1 MWVKDQRMK
10 TVMPM
15 RDEMNNE
22 RIRFQ
27 AFNVALIG
35 ATINVEEVRVKSM
48 VILSNLVEMAIHI
61 CWLSCLD

>member
-1 MWVKDQRMK
+1 MK

-61 CWLSCLD
+61 C